1 MAGEATIPTNPSATD
16 MDAKLSDST
25 NTDVEPV
32 LQDEPLGQAKESVGN
47 HEGAIPS
54 SPPKSG
60 GAPRDARF
68 WLIMTGL
75 ILAVII
81 SALDGSA
88 LSTALPTI
96 VAEFN
101 LGPDYVWVVN
111 IFFLTQTVVQPFFG
125 QLSDLWGRRW
135 IFISSVAV
143 FVLGSGLIAGA
154 SSGTML
160 IAARGVQGVGAG
172 GINMMADM
180 IVCDLVP
187 LRDRSAFMG
196 LIFGLGAGVAAVIGP
211 LIAGALTSAGAW
223 RWLFWLNL
231 PVGAISIAV
240 MFIWLRVSHRRQ
252 GSTIWRL
259 KRIDWIGTAI
269 LTGSTVA
276 ILYSLAYGDAVKPW
290 SDGAVIAGLTAGHA
304 GLVLFVLWEGSPWCG
319 NPLMPLRLFRNR
331 TSAAALFLTVTN
343 AILIFWAVYM
353 FPVYFQAVLGG
364 SPRDSGFWLL
374 PLIVAFPVGTVI
386 SGGVTAKLGRYKPL
400 HVVGFA
406 LCALTW
412 GLCSILDENT
422 HKAVWVVFQL
432 IMALGIS
439 LPIACLLPCVQAPL
453 SDEDTAA
460 STGTW
465 AFLRSFGSIWG
476 VAIPAAIFNDRFAQ
490 LEYLIEDE
498 ATRAALSG
506 GRAYGQASSS
516 LTDALSDPTRGQVV
530 QVYNMSLQRVW
541 QIGVVFAG
549 VSVLVALI
557 EKEVPMRQELETD
570 FGLEEPVKEK
580 PKIGDV

>member
-1 MAGEATIPTNPSATD
+1 MSGEAAIPASPPDTDGNPADTD
-16 MDAKLSDST
+16 L
-25 NTDVEPV
+25 EPV
-32 LQDEPLGQAKESVGN
+32 SQDEKARGQPKASVGN
-47 HEGAIPS
+47 DEGTTT
-54 SPPKSG
+54 PPAAKG

-68 WLIMTGL
+68 WTIMAGL
-75 ILAVII
+75 ILAVIV
-81 SALDGSA
+81 SSLDGSA

-96 VAEFN
+96 VAEFD

-135 IFISSVAV
+135 VFICSVAV
-143 FVLGSGLIAGA
+143 FVLGSGLIGGA
-154 SSGTML
+154 SSGAML
-160 IAARGVQGVGAG
+160 IGARGVQGVGAG

-211 LIAGALTSAGAW
+211 LIAGALTTAGAW

-231 PVGAISIAV
+231 PVGAISIGV
-240 MFIWLRVSHRRQ
+240 MFVWLRVSHRRQ
-252 GSTIWRL
+252 GSTVWRL
-259 KRIDWIGTAI
+259 RRIDWVGTAI
-269 LTGSTVA
+269 LSGSTVA

-290 SDGAVIAGLTAGHA
+290 SDGAVIAGLAAGHA
-304 GLVLFVLWEGSPWCG
+304 GLLLFALWEGTPWCR

-343 AILIFWAVYM
+343 ALLIFWAVYM
-353 FPVYFQAVLGG
+353 FPVYFQAVLGAN
-364 SPRDSGFWLL
+364 PRDSGIWLL

-422 HKAVWVVFQL
+422 HKAVWVIFEL

-460 STGTW
+460 STATW

-490 LEYLIEDE
+490 VEYLIEDE

-506 GRAYGQASSS
+506 GRAYAQASASFTDV
-516 LTDALSDPTRGQVV
+516 LTGSTRVQVV

-549 VSVLVALI
+549 VSVLVALV
-557 EKEVPMRQELETD
+557 EKEMPMREELETS
-570 FGLEEPVKEK
+570 FGLEEPTKEK
-580 PKIGDV
+580 TKSGDTAA

>member
-1 MAGEATIPTNPSATD
+1 MAGEAAIPTNPPNA
-16 MDAKLSDST
+16 DAKLTSS
-25 NTDVEPV
+25 TDVEPV
-32 LQDEPLGQAKESVGN
+32 LQDEPLGQTKESVGN
-47 HEGAIPS
+47 HEEAIPS

-68 WLIMTGL
+68 WIIMAGL

-96 VAEFN
+96 VAEFD

-135 IFISSVAV
+135 IFISSVGI
-143 FVLGSGLIAGA
+143 FVLGSGLIGGA
-154 SSGTML
+154 SSGAML

-223 RWLFWLNL
+223 RWLFYLNL
-231 PVGAISIAV
+231 PVGAISIGV

-252 GSTIWRL
+252 GSTVWRL
-259 KRIDWIGTAI
+259 KQIDWIGTAI
-269 LTGSTVA
+269 LSGSTVA

-290 SDGAVIAGLTAGHA
+290 SDGAVIAGLAAGHA
-304 GLVLFVLWEGSPWCG
+304 GLVLFVLWEGSPWCR

-343 AILIFWAVYM
+343 AILIFWVVYM
-353 FPVYFQAVLGG
+353 FP
-364 SPRDSGFWLL
+364 
-374 PLIVAFPVGTVI
+374 
-386 SGGVTAKLGRYKPL
+386 
-400 HVVGFA
+400 
-406 LCALTW
+406 
-412 GLCSILDENT
+412 
-422 HKAVWVVFQL
+422 
-432 IMALGIS
+432 
-439 LPIACLLPCVQAPL
+439 
-453 SDEDTAA
+453 
-460 STGTW
+460 
-465 AFLRSFGSIWG
+465 
-476 VAIPAAIFNDRFAQ
+476 
-490 LEYLIEDE
+490 
-498 ATRAALSG
+498 
-506 GRAYGQASSS
+506 
-516 LTDALSDPTRGQVV
+516 
-530 QVYNMSLQRVW
+530 
-541 QIGVVFAG
+541 
-549 VSVLVALI
+549 
-557 EKEVPMRQELETD
+557 
-570 FGLEEPVKEK
+570 
-580 PKIGDV
+580 